1 MVEGPARGWP
11 ITWRVARAAADAGRP
26 GPARSA
32 PMIRVSRLNGDRFI
46 VNAELIKFVEEVP
59 DTVITLRDG
68 EKLMVR
74 EPAEEVA
81 GRVIAYGR
89 ALRCPDG

>member
-1 MVEGPARGWP
+1 
-11 ITWRVARAAADAGRP
+11 
-26 GPARSA
+26 
-32 PMIRVSRLNGDRFI
+32 MIRVSRLNGDRFI